1 MAAIWIPKRLV
12 EIGLI
17 NTAAENAKS
26 FISHCEI
33 GYESRVE
40 AAAKEVLLQKR
51 SIVMLTGP
59 SASGKTTTAHKLAEC
74 IQKMGRY
81 SCVIS
86 LDNFFKTSRTIPG
99 CPTAPRTTRTSRP
112 STCR

>member
-17 NTAAENAKS
+17 NTAAQTPES

-33 GYESRVE
+33 EYESRVE
-40 AAAKEVLLQKR
+40 AAAREVLQQKR

-59 SASGKTTTAHKLAEC
+59 SASGKTTTAHKLADC
-74 IQKMGRY
+74 IKKNGR
-81 SCVIS
+81 
-86 LDNFFKTSRTIPG
+86 
-99 CPTAPRTTRTSRP
+99 
-112 STCR
+112 